1 MIALGLKLSSLS
13 YELNKIYNYLMFL
26 ESKLMWY
33 IRRYK
38 KYIRQQSKMHKF
50 LES

>member
-13 YELNKIYNYLMFL
+13 YDLNKIYNYLMFL

-33 IRRYK
+33 TRSYK
-38 KYIRQQSKMHKF
+38 KYIKQQYKT
-50 LES
+50 